1 MRLSLQSAETLSAH
15 VDFLRLDVSARTDDE
30 HRSEYGQFL
39 TPSSI
44 ARFMGQMSS
53 VNRSKIRVLDPGA
66 GVGALSSS
74 LIIEFLNRKSIPE
87 EIELHAFELDENLI
101 ENLQKTLDASL
112 ELCRQA
118 GVKFS
123 YKIYNQDFIAGGV
136 EWVEGAPFDSGP
148 RFDCVIMNPPYK
160 KINTASSARMTLSR
174 VGIETVNLYTAF
186 LGIAVKLLD
195 KEGELIA
202 ITPRSFCNGPYYKP
216 FRELFLEE
224 MRLTHLH
231 SFESRNVVF
240 KDDDVLQEN
249 VIFRAVKNT
258 KDRQVKVTL
267 SEGMDF
273 EHVTERN
280 VMHSAIVRENDP
292 GKFFHIVTDDLG
304 EEVANHLHKLTA
316 MLQDLGLTVSTGRVV
331 DFRSKEHLKPQ
342 PSKNTV
348 PLIYPHHFYDGGV
361 RWPHPTH
368 RKANAIVR
376 CDDTENLMVPAGNYV
391 LVKRF
396 TSKEERRRVSSIVFQ
411 PGQAAGEVIGFENH
425 LNYFHENGAGL
436 NINLARGLSAYL
448 NSTLVDLYF
457 RQFNGHTQVNATDLR
472 SMPFP
477 SRQQLEAVGK
487 KIPDKC
493 IDQSVI
499 DNVINGEV
507 FSMSNQDFDPVRA
520 KNRIDE
526 AVEVLSIL
534 GLPREQVNERSGL
547 TLLALLDLKPADSW
561 NDAKA
566 PMRGITEMMNYFSEY
581 YKKTYA
587 PNTRETV
594 RRFTV
599 HQFIDAG
606 LIVRN
611 PDKPSRPVNSPKNVY
626 QVTAEALDLLKKYG
640 SDEWGKTLKQFTKS
654 VKSLK
659 EQYARAREME
669 RVPVTFM
676 DGKKVML
683 SPGGQNPLVKA
694 IVEEFCERFTPG
706 SDVIY
711 IGDTETKYAYFDDKA
726 LAKLGV
732 TIESHGKMPDVVVYY
747 KDKKWL
753 ILVEAVTSHGPVNP
767 KRHRELKKLF
777 SKSTV
782 GLVYVTTFM
791 TRQIM
796 ARYLSDIAWE
806 TEVWVAEAPGHLIH
820 FNGERFL
827 GPYEE

>member
-1 MRLSLQSAETLSAH
+1 MIMRLSLQSAETLSAH
-15 VDFLRLDVSARTDDE
+15 VDYLRLDLSARTNDK

-39 TPSSI
+39 TPSPI

-53 VNRSKIRVLDPGA
+53 VNRSKMRILDPGA

-74 LIIEFLNRKSIPE
+74 LVIELLNRKTPPK
-87 EIELHAFELDENLI
+87 EIELHAFELDKGLIDNLL
-101 ENLQKTLDASL
+101 ETLDASS
-112 ELCRQA
+112 ELCQQA

-123 YKIYNQDFIAGGV
+123 YEVYNRDFIASGV
-136 EWVEGAPFDSGP
+136 EWIESKHFCFDS
-148 RFDCVIMNPPYK
+148 VIMNPPYK
-160 KINTASSARMTLSR
+160 KINTGSDTRITLSR
-174 VGIETVNLYTAF
+174 IGIETVNLYTAF
-186 LGIAVKLLD
+186 LGVAVKLLD
-195 KEGELIA
+195 KSGELIA
-202 ITPRSFCNGPYYKP
+202 ITPRSFCNGPYYRP

-231 SFESRNVVF
+231 SFESRNIAF

-249 VIFRAVKNT
+249 VIFRAVKST
-258 KDRQVKVTL
+258 RDEQVKVTI
-267 SEGMDF
+267 SQGMDF
-273 EHVTERN
+273 SQATERK
-280 VMHSAIVRENDP
+280 VSHSTIVRKTDP
-292 GKFFHIVTDDLG
+292 SKFFHIVGDDLG
-304 EEVANHLHKLTA
+304 EEVANHLQKITST
-316 MLQDLGLTVSTGRVV
+316 LQDLGLTVSTGRVV
-331 DFRSKEHLKPQ
+331 DFRVKEYLKPQ
-342 PSKNTV
+342 PSKKTV
-348 PLIYPHHFYDGGV
+348 PLIYPHHFNGGGIH
-361 RWPHPTH
+361 WPHSTH

-376 CDDTENLMVPAGNYV
+376 CLETEDLMVPKGTYV

-396 TSKEERRRVSSIVFQ
+396 TSKEERRRVTSVVFQ
-411 PGQAAGEVIGFENH
+411 PDQAPGEMIGFENH
-425 LNYFHENGAGL
+425 LNYFHENGKGL
-436 NINLARGLSAYL
+436 EPRLANGLSAYL

-477 SRQQLEAVGK
+477 SRQQLELVGEL
-487 KIPDKC
+487 IPAGC
-493 IDQSVI
+493 TDQRVI

-507 FSMSNQDFDPVRA
+507 FNMSNEDFDPVKA
-520 KNRIDE
+520 KERIDE
-526 AVEVLSIL
+526 AVEVLRIL

-547 TLLALLDLKPADSW
+547 TLLALLDLKPTDSW
-561 NDAKA
+561 DNAKA
-566 PMRGITEMMNYFSEY
+566 PMRGITEMMNYFTEHF
-581 YKKTYA
+581 KKTYA

-606 LIVRN
+606 LIVSN
-611 PDKPSRPVNSPKNVY
+611 PDDPSRPVNSPKNVY
-626 QVTAEALDLLKKYG
+626 QVTTEALALLKGYG
-640 SDEWGKTLKQFTKS
+640 SDEWEKALKHFKKS

-676 DGKKVML
+676 GGKKVML

-706 SDVIY
+706 SNVIY
-711 IGDTETKYAYFDDKA
+711 IGDTENKYAYFDDKA
-726 LAKLGV
+726 LAELGV
-732 TIESHGKMPDVVVYY
+732 TVESHGKMPDVVVYY
-747 KDKKWL
+747 KEKKWL
-753 ILVEAVTSHGPVNP
+753 VLIEAVTSHGPVNP
-767 KRHRELKKLF
+767 KRHSELKKLF
-777 SKSTV
+777 SKSKV

-791 TRQIM
+791 TRQVM

-827 GPYEE
+827 GPYEG